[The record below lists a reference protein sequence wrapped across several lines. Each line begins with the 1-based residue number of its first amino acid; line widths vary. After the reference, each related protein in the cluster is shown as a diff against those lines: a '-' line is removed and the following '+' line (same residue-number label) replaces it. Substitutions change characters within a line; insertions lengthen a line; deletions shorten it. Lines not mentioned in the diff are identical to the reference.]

1 MGTLPGIFVSST
13 LQLIVLLA
21 AAFGA
26 LSYILIKVVV
36 PTAQLITDAK
46 HMLPF
51 LKFLPILEDIAAE
64 FGTNSG
70 STMKDQLNRVEKH
83 AEEVAETTAQLAKDN
98 FATNRASITEIQ
110 AALGTQRE
118 LLAEDRKLAR
128 EDRQALLDI
137 LRSGERVE
145 ASGIL
150 ADASRARTEASGE
163 RMEAADAVVAED
175 LAETQ
180 RRADAVLDH
189 EPPGAAADAASQS
202 PEE

>member
-1 MGTLPGIFVSST
+1 MSST
-13 LQLIVLLA
+13 LQLVVLIA

-26 LSYILIKVVV
+26 LSYILFKVVV

-46 HMLPF
+46 NMLPY
-51 LKFLPILEDIAAE
+51 LKLLPILEDIAAQ
-64 FGTNSG
+64 FGTDSG
-70 STMKDQLNRVEKH
+70 ATMKDQLNRVEEH
-83 AEEVAETTAQLAKDN
+83 AEQVAAENARLAKEIG
-98 FATNRASITEIQ
+98 AANRASITEIQ
-110 AALGTQRE
+110 AAIGTLRE
-118 LLAEDRKLAR
+118 LSGEDRKLAR
-128 EDRQALLDI
+128 DDRQALLDI

-189 EPPGAAADAASQS
+189 EPPGSAADAASQS